1 MAIDDL
7 LDEHEQSERVR
18 AWLRSNGAG
27 LIGGVVLG
35 LGVIA
40 GWQWWQQQ
48 QLRSHEAAGERFEVA
63 LDAIESKDLKKAQS
77 AVATLGKD
85 GQAYATLA
93 SLQLAKVQVD
103 AGQRDAAIAT
113 LRAIKSD
120 DAALSMV
127 VQSRLARLLIDA
139 GKANEALVLL
149 GDSPRAPAAIEAR
162 GDALAALGRRED
174 AGKAYAQALAK
185 LDVAA
190 PQRRLVEL
198 KLTEVG
204 GSPTRTS
211 EGRTP

>member
-18 AWLRSNGAG
+18 TWLRRNGAG

-35 LGVIA
+35 LAVIG

-48 QLRSHEAAGERFEVA
+48 QQTAQEAAGERFQAA
-63 LDAIESKDLKKAQS
+63 LKAVESKDLPKAQP
-77 AVATLGKD
+77 AVAALGKD
-85 GQAYATLA
+85 GAAYAALA
-93 SLQLAKVQVD
+93 GLQLAKVQVD

-120 DAALSMV
+120 DAALSAV
-127 VQSRLARLLIDA
+127 VQSRLARLLTDA
-139 GKANEALVLL
+139 GKATEALAVL
-149 GDSPRAPAAIEAR
+149 GDKPQTAAAIEAR
-162 GDALAALGRRED
+162 GDAFAALGKRED
-174 AGKAYAQALAK
+174 ARMAYTQALAK

-190 PQRRLVEL
+190 PQGRLVEL

-204 GSPTRTS
+204 GSPARS